1 MPVEG
6 KTNNLF
12 ICQSFYCC
20 NFADSKINL
29 GEKITQMKLYIQR
42 GYVNLIIFRTFYHK
56 TFLLDDLGWMIKYQ
70 HRILFSLFLN
80 YTAGGGD
87 RE

>member
-1 MPVEG
+1 
-6 KTNNLF
+6 
-12 ICQSFYCC
+12 
-20 NFADSKINL
+20 
-29 GEKITQMKLYIQR
+29 MKLYIQR
-42 GYVNLIIFRTFYHK
+42 GYVNLITFRTFYHK